1 MIIRKKIATGII
13 IILLLISFK
22 AGSETI
28 EKPIETKQS
37 GYWTYYCED
46 LEERKHCEIAQKII
60 VEKQNLSFLIIYKIT
75 KNKNSNIKENFNV
88 ITPLGINLDK
98 RLKISFEDKTKFTK
112 SFLKCETY
120 GCITVFDIGL
130 ALKHSLENYENIK
143 ITFYDFASEEPNTLE
158 MPIKGFVE
166 AFKAIEQQL
175 KSF

>member
-1 MIIRKKIATGII
+1 MIIKKTLTTGFI

-22 AGSETI
+22 VGSETI

-75 KNKNSNIKENFNV
+75 KDKNSTIKKNFNV
-88 ITPLGINLDK
+88 ITPLGVNLNK
-98 RLKISFEDKTKFTK
+98 RLKISFDDKTKFTK
-112 SFLKCETY
+112 SFLKCEAF
-120 GCITVFDIGL
+120 GCITVFDINI
-130 ALKHSLENYENIK
+130 ALKHSLENYENMK
-143 ITFYDFASEEPNTLE
+143 ITFYDFKNEEPNSLE
-158 MPIKGFVE
+158 MPINGFIE
-166 AFKAIEQQL
+166 ALSVIEQQL